1 MSQSNRRAERR
12 TSREKANERHRTLR
26 IAAVGVVSVGVIAVV
41 AVLLLNVLSGG
52 NDAGSPSWSAAAYSG
67 GPRLAVDRALVDE
80 GSIPYNQEVKA
91 TYRVKN
97 VGDQPLALQPPTV
110 DVVEGC

>member
-1 MSQSNRRAERR
+1 MPDPHPGQRRLTPAGRVWR
-12 TSREKANERHRTLR
+12 S
-26 IAAVGVVSVGVIAVV
+26 IARS
-41 AVLLLNVLSGG
+41 LT
-52 NDAGSPSWSAAAYSG
+52 
-67 GPRLAVDRALVDE
+67 E